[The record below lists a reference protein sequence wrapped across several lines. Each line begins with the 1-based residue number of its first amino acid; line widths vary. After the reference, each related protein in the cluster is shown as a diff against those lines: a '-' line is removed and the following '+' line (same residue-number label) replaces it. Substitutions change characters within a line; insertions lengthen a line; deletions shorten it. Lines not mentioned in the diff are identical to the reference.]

1 MNSYFRIDSE
11 RVVIASAL
19 LVGWAVWTAWRH
31 LILPALIAVGGLVV
45 LAACHLPEPT
55 PVPVVALLPAQ
66 VDVVPVITT
75 DPVQIP
81 LRSTQLDTLPSQDL
95 PPAVRQRIRASLDRL
110 SREA

>member
-1 MNSYFRIDSE
+1 
-11 RVVIASAL
+11 VVIASAL

-66 VDVVPVITT
+66 VEVVPVITT